1 MEITQHH
8 DGNSIVVSVAGRLNT
23 GTAPE
28 LDKGLSE
35 VVEGT
40 SSVVLD
46 LQDLAYIS
54 SAGLRV
60 ILSTQKAMNRKQ
72 GSLVVR
78 NCKPEILEVFEM
90 TGFVDFLT
98 IE

>member
-1 MEITQHH
+1 MDITKNN
-8 DGNSIVVSVAGRLNT
+8 DGNSIIVSVSGRLNT

-28 LDKGLSE
+28 LDKELSE
-35 VVEGT
+35 VVQGT
-40 SSVVLD
+40 DSIVLD

-60 ILSTQKAMNRKQ
+60 VLSTQKAMNRKQ